1 MNAFRV
7 AIYIRLSREDGDKE
21 ESDSVGNQRKL
32 LLEYVKGNEAFRLYD
47 IYIDDGFTGTDFNR
61 PDFQRMLS
69 DIECGEVNCVIVKDL
84 SRFGRDYIETGRYL
98 ERIFPEH
105 QVRFISVADHIDSFK
120 QEYDLL
126 LPIKNIFNEQYAR
139 DISSKIQETIKIKQK
154 SGEFIGAFASYGY
167 KKSPVNKNRLIIDT
181 YAAEI
186 VRQIFDMYIQ
196 GRGKQSIAKELNE
209 KGILCPSEY
218 KKLNGENYKNGNCL
232 QSTCYW
238 TYSTVN
244 AILRNEMYIGTMVQ
258 GKKHQRMRGRQ
269 MPVAEE
275 KWIRVTNTHEPII
288 DEETWN
294 RTQILLKKRQRNIDL
309 KKNINIFA
317 GFLQCGDC
325 GRAMV
330 KTYWQYADGGKR
342 YVFYCATYKRNGRK
356 YCTPHSFSFEVLHDI
371 ILKDLKEII
380 DSVEDLQ
387 ELVSEQMAKEIK
399 EQKTT
404 DRERLNISEELE
416 RMKKLRKSVYEDYKE
431 ELLTKEEYLSYRKE
445 YEKKEKI
452 YEKQLEALKDK
463 ETLLKETWRNRVV
476 ELKEIEELDREIVVE
491 MVEKITV
498 YENRHI
504 KISYN
509 F

>member
-1 MNAFRV
+1 M
-7 AIYIRLSREDGDKE
+7 
-21 ESDSVGNQRKL
+21 
-32 LLEYVKGNEAFRLYD
+32 
-47 IYIDDGFTGTDFNR
+47 
-61 PDFQRMLS
+61 
-69 DIECGEVNCVIVKDL
+69 
-84 SRFGRDYIETGRYL
+84 
-98 ERIFPEH
+98 
-105 QVRFISVADHIDSFK
+105 
-120 QEYDLL
+120 
-126 LPIKNIFNEQYAR
+126 
-139 DISSKIQETIKIKQK
+139 
-154 SGEFIGAFASYGY
+154 
-167 KKSPVNKNRLIIDT
+167 
-181 YAAEI
+181 
-186 VRQIFDMYIQ
+186 
-196 GRGKQSIAKELNE
+196 
-209 KGILCPSEY
+209 
-218 KKLNGENYKNGNCL
+218 
-232 QSTCYW
+232 
-238 TYSTVN
+238 
-244 AILRNEMYIGTMVQ
+244 
-258 GKKHQRMRGRQ
+258 
-269 MPVAEE
+269 
-275 KWIRVTNTHEPII
+275 
-288 DEETWN
+288 
-294 RTQILLKKRQRNIDL
+294 
-309 KKNINIFA
+309 
-317 GFLQCGDC
+317 
-325 GRAMV
+325 
-330 KTYWQYADGGKR
+330 
-342 YVFYCATYKRNGRK
+342 
-356 YCTPHSFSFEVLHDI
+356 HDI